1 MNKYKTKEILLFN
14 NLNVDITINIID
26 DFFKINND
34 DNLYVGVNSIL
45 TEPKLTILY
54 ENIEYVERV
63 EFKSLNNKWIED
75 DYKVVDRLNKI
86 IKNE

>member
-14 NLNVDITINIID
+14 NLNVDTTINIID

-54 ENIEYVERV
+54 ENIKYVERV

>member
-14 NLNVDITINIID
+14 NLNVDTTINIID

-54 ENIEYVERV
+54 ARTLSSY
-63 EFKSLNNKWIED
+63 FT
-75 DYKVVDRLNKI
+75 
-86 IKNE
+86 